1 MCPLG
6 HLEHPRAPNLSVY
19 LPGDKRRP
27 QACNTQPSHDALQ
40 LACVGRLGQRKPNPE
55 RRAYGFPAGRG
66 PSAPC
71 ACPEGPQPP
80 GRGRRQELGLLGPGG
95 HMQAA
100 GRGGRCAGRP
110 VRREGTAQ
118 GGLHGRVAGSARGR
132 HGGRLI
138 SPSCSAGS
146 GPLASPVPSDR
157 PGTVTEGPSVPWA
170 PGPSLS
176 LLPQTNPRP
185 KTALSPRGPRGRGLA
200 RRSVS
205 SPPV

>member
-40 LACVGRLGQRKPNPE
+40 LAFVGRLGQRKPSPE

-66 PSAPC
+66 PRAPC
-71 ACPEGPQPP
+71 ARPEGPQPP
-80 GRGRRQELGLLGPGG
+80 GREEAGAGAARAWGP
-95 HMQAA
+95 HA
-100 GRGGRCAGRP
+100 GGRAGRP

-132 HGGRLI
+132 HRGQARL
-138 SPSCSAGS
+138 A
-146 GPLASPVPSDR
+146 
-157 PGTVTEGPSVPWA
+157 
-170 PGPSLS
+170 
-176 LLPQTNPRP
+176 LL
-185 KTALSPRGPRGRGLA
+185 LRGLWTA
-200 RRSVS
+200 RVPGAQRPTRHGDGGTECFLGPGAKSVT
-205 SPPV
+205 SPPN

>member
-40 LACVGRLGQRKPNPE
+40 LAFVGRLGQRKPNPE

-71 ACPEGPQPP
+71 ARPEGPQPP

-100 GRGGRCAGRP
+100 GRGGRCAGRG
-110 VRREGTAQ
+110 R
-118 GGLHGRVAGSARGR
+118 HRVACMGGWRALRGDGT
-132 HGGRLI
+132 GGRLV

-200 RRSVS
+200 WRSVS